1 MNEFTES
8 NSDSKQTVQKISIFC
23 IILFSSISLITLC
36 FFTFKNFLTIS
47 SFGFISLLNLKCMD
61 TYFLRLIGNKANRK
75 KITIH
80 FLYILRFLALLS
92 FIWIGIGLFDL
103 SVIFIVFGLSIP
115 IMSFFV
121 FGITETF
128 KSRNFRKV

>member
-1 MNEFTES
+1 
-8 NSDSKQTVQKISIFC
+8 
-23 IILFSSISLITLC
+23 
-36 FFTFKNFLTIS
+36 
-47 SFGFISLLNLKCMD
+47 MD
-61 TYFLRLIGNKANRK
+61 TYFLRLIGNKANGK

-80 FLYILRFLALLS
+80 LLYITRFLALLL

-115 IMSFFV
+115 TMSFFI

>member
-1 MNEFTES
+1 
-8 NSDSKQTVQKISIFC
+8 
-23 IILFSSISLITLC
+23 
-36 FFTFKNFLTIS
+36 
-47 SFGFISLLNLKCMD
+47 MD

-80 FLYILRFLALLS
+80 FLYILRFLTLLS

>member
-1 MNEFTES
+1 MSNFTKS

-23 IILFSSISLITLC
+23 ITLLSSISLITLC
-36 FFTFKNFLTIS
+36 FFTFENFLAVST
-47 SFGFISLLNLKCMD
+47 FGVLSLLNLKCMD
-61 TYFLRLIGNKANRK
+61 TYFLRLIGNKANGK

-80 FLYILRFLALLS
+80 LLYITRFLALLL

-115 IMSFFV
+115 IMSFFI

>member
-1 MNEFTES
+1 MSEFTES

-23 IILFSSISLITLC
+23 ITLLSSISLITLC
-36 FFTFKNFLTIS
+36 FFTFENFLAVS
-47 SFGFISLLNLKCMD
+47 AFGVLSLLNLKCMD
-61 TYFLRLIGNKANRK
+61 TYFLRLIGNKENGGG
-75 KITIH
+75 ITIH
-80 FLYILRFLALLS
+80 FLYIIRFLALLS
-92 FIWIGIGLFDL
+92 FVWIGIELFDL

-115 IMSFFV
+115 IMSFFI